1 MAKLCLTNWPLGCPI
16 KIDIIKYSFIYLF
29 FYVIGLN
36 NSAVYVDR
44 LVFLYVCFY
53 ESVLNL
59 FLNPVST
66 CRTFKNEIRK
76 L

>member
-1 MAKLCLTNWPLGCPI
+1 MAKLCLNNWPLGCPI
-16 KIDIIKYSFIYLF
+16 KIDIIIIFIYLLI
-29 FYVIGLN
+29 FYIIGLN

-44 LVFLYVCFY
+44 LIFLYVCFY